1 MGITPLGTELLVEEL
16 EETMLLDE
24 LDNTE
29 LLTELLE
36 DGFTLEDEDTTD
48 ELDLIEL
55 ELDTTEELDTEQ
67 LPPVTTPKGAGCA
80 AQVELAIQL
89 LPFS

>member
-1 MGITPLGTELLVEEL
+1 MPLGTELLVEEL
-16 EETMLLDE
+16 EEAMLLDE

-29 LLTELLE
+29 LLTELLLE
-36 DGFTLEDEDTTD
+36 DDFTLEDEDTTD